1 MVRGRRRQAQPAAP
15 AAAAIPVAVV
25 LVPEQIEDLNISELY
40 QDPMAFQVMLDNIG
54 VPERER
60 ARITNDGFST
70 MNELVDHYAND
81 VAGFKKYLENLN
93 KTFATADEASKIY
106 FTPPVTSKL
115 TGVMHYF
122 NVSVNG
128 YHRVPDISIIT
139 ADDANQFG
147 RNYRESIKRKDSKDD
162 DDDLDIPKLL
172 GSTNWVDF
180 RDAFTSKLSQHIGN
194 RGFPIDYVVDN
205 TTRNATHGNAR
216 LTEVDYVDLDDNEE
230 YIHLTVHFGQPYKAD
245 NAQVWNKLRNCMIN
259 TPPYNH
265 IASYHA
271 RKDGRGAWLALKEF
285 YEGED
290 FQQRNRDRAFA
301 KLNTTFYKGETSRFN
316 FEKYVNIH
324 KEAHK
329 LLEDAGYNEGRGMD
343 DATKIQ
349 HLKSNIRSEAGL
361 ETALSQVRAAGVIY
375 DNFPRLVS
383 FLTAEV
389 EHHSM
394 RRNQLRTASNR
405 NVSQTNTNRVQRNNN
420 PRFNARNNNNNRPIP
435 SEIVDGKRVFG
446 RNYQAEEFRALSQP
460 QKDAV
465 IRLRREHRRGNRP
478 SPNRST
484 STSNRR
490 SNISSLRTEMQDTMS
505 QMEERIIAGMSQ
517 ANQTNQRPETI
528 TVDDAN
534 NEEDST
540 RRRNAPSGSVGG
552 FIANQRRRTERN

>member
-1 MVRGRRRQAQPAAP
+1 MVRNRRAAQQEQPAEAAP
-15 AAAAIPVAVV
+15 EAVV
-25 LVPEQIEDLNISELY
+25 LEPDEIEDLSVSELY
-40 QDPMAFQVMLDNIG
+40 QNPMAFQIMLDNIG
-54 VPERER
+54 VPDRER
-60 ARITNDGFST
+60 ARITNDGFAT
-70 MNELVDHYAND
+70 MNELVSHYAND

-93 KTFATADEASKIY
+93 KTFATATEENKVY

-122 NVSVNG
+122 NVAVNG
-128 YHRVPDISIIT
+128 YHMVPDISIIT
-139 ADDANQFG
+139 GNDANGFG
-147 RNYRESIKRKDSKDD
+147 QSYRESIRKKDSEDD

-180 RDAFTSKLSQHIGN
+180 RDAVASKLSQHIGN
-194 RGFPIDYVVDN
+194 RGFPIDYVIDN
-205 TTRNATHGNAR
+205 TIRNATHGNAR
-216 LTEVDYVDLDDNEE
+216 LSEIDYIDLDNNEE
-230 YIHLTVHFGQPYKAD
+230 YMYLTVHFGQPFKAD

-265 IASYHA
+265 IASFHT

-361 ETALSQVRAAGVIY
+361 ETALSQVRAAGVMY
-375 DNFPRLVS
+375 DNFSRLVS

-389 EHHSM
+389 EHHSI
-394 RRNQLRTASNR
+394 RRNQLKTANNR
-405 NVSQTNTNRVQRNNN
+405 NVSQATTHRPARNTN
-420 PRFNARNNNNNRPIP
+420 PRFNARNNNNRPVP
-435 SEIVDGKRVFG
+435 SEVVDGKRVFG
-446 RNYQAEEFRALSQP
+446 RNYQADEFRALTQP

-465 IRLRREHRRGNRP
+465 IRLRRDFRRGNRNP
-478 SPNRST
+478 PNRSN
-484 STSNRR
+484 SSNNRR
-490 SNISSLRTEMQDTMS
+490 SNISSLRTEMQDSMS

-528 TVDDAN
+528 TVEEGQ
-534 NEEDST
+534 NEEDSN

-552 FIANQRRRTERN
+552 FIANQRRRTEHN